1 MPGLFHEIGQAE
13 LSLSAGQGVQEFLDD
28 EPASGLVRGGL
39 HAGGAAF
46 PGSAVL
52 LLAPLLPNFPPGQA
66 REVGEQPT
74 GVRIIPPEARVRLA
88 AKGASDRG
96 RNLLGLLCAALA
108 VHLDFDDGH

>member
-39 HAGGAAF
+39 HAGGASF

-52 LLAPLLPNFPPGQA
+52 LLAPSSKFPAGPGPRGRRA
-66 REVGEQPT
+66 TDRREDHTAGGESTPCC
-74 GVRIIPPEARVRLA
+74 
-88 AKGASDRG
+88 KGASDRG
-96 RNLLGLLCAALA
+96 RNLLGLLSAALA